1 MLEHHYPLCHSSTA
15 GTIPA
20 PREQFFH
27 RRGGWYGPKWL
38 DRGGRWFGPWT
49 DTGSARRA
57 VASRDPRASIDL

>member
-49 DTGSARRA
+49 DTGALGVRWLRA
-57 VASRDPRASIDL
+57 IRALQL